1 MSHVLLFL
9 AIKSHFLFVEL
20 SRDTS
25 ISVTLTKGQ
34 KKQGKKVPEGEGCN
48 WRRSGVGAK
57 GQTGKLLYTNLDS
70 FILAINQFIRTK
82 TVRKEL
88 NYREKGKVLEAAPL
102 LSHPSY
108 LRLIS
113 MTLK

>member
-34 KKQGKKVPEGEGCN
+34 KKQGKKVPEGG
-48 WRRSGVGAK
+48 GL
-57 GQTGKLLYTNLDS
+57 Q
-70 FILAINQFIRTK
+70 LAQVWCGR
-82 TVRKEL
+82 
-88 NYREKGKVLEAAPL
+88 
-102 LSHPSY
+102 
-108 LRLIS
+108 
-113 MTLK
+113 